1 MTGRCSITAGPG
13 GAVGRAVLRRHGRE
27 SNIGRKLTPGSR
39 AFVKHHMATEDDSNL
54 NSLLRITTFGYGP
67 RGEPP
72 IVRRARD
79 SSGEPSSECAHA
91 GGPGYRCRRDDI
103 SNDASSIHAL
113 PRRVALL
120 LRCSGSCNNY
130 LLPTPS
136 YSTSARTVNGRHI
149 FAMKIKDLPP
159 ILRRLKFGSQLVTET
174 VLARGSIVSSE
185 PPQDGRN
192 YRRQHVWHLVPED
205 SGGTL

>member
-1 MTGRCSITAGPG
+1 MSAVAPMAHKPQPETAVNAELRSMVCRMTGRCSITAGPG

-120 LRCSGSCNNY
+120 LRRSDSCNNY
-130 LLPTPS
+130 LSPPLPTQP
-136 YSTSARTVNGRHI
+136 
-149 FAMKIKDLPP
+149 
-159 ILRRLKFGSQLVTET
+159 
-174 VLARGSIVSSE
+174 
-185 PPQDGRN
+185 
-192 YRRQHVWHLVPED
+192 VPKQ
-205 SGGTL
+205 